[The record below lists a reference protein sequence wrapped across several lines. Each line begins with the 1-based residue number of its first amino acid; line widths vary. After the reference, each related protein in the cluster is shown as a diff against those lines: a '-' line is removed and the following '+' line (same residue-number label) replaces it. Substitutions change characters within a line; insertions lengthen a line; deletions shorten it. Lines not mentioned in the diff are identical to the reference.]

1 MDFQQRAAEIERK
14 RQQRIQRDQDE
25 QTDAVLA
32 QANDIAENVVNSAD
46 IRLDQLLQTGATAG
60 QVVTWDAVAGE
71 WVPDD
76 ASSLTDPT
84 TTEGDVIYRD
94 GSGLQRLGIG
104 TAGQRLTV
112 NSAET
117 APEWADVYALRNV
130 LINGDFAIWQRLSG
144 SIIDTADDEYIADR
158 WYVLTETDRID
169 TGSITG
175 DTRRY
180 AAVLIQVQLAAQRIG
195 MAQIVEGVNCR
206 HLRGQSVTFS
216 FRILCDTTQ
225 DVRYAVLEWTDTE
238 DAVTSDVVATWGT
251 TPTWVTNVAP
261 AGSVG
266 STSVGSTWTDIEH
279 TVTLGS
285 TFNNLVVFIWS
296 GDTVANTDFI
306 RIEAAQ
312 LEQGPYKTPF
322 ETRPIG
328 MDLALCQRYFQVF
341 NPGNAYFVAYMWAG
355 LNEIYAQTVL
365 LPVQMRAAPTV
376 TDTNPSWSAGFPGTG
391 NSASFYA
398 PAPGAYITTV
408 GTFDVV
414 YETSV
419 MTLSFIYE
427 STPDDFAGA
436 SAGDVGRATFGTDYR
451 AYLDGEL

>member
-1 MDFQQRAAEIERK
+1 
-14 RQQRIQRDQDE
+14 
-25 QTDAVLA
+25 
-32 QANDIAENVVNSAD
+32 
-46 IRLDQLLQTGATAG
+46 
-60 QVVTWDAVAGE
+60 
-71 WVPDD
+71 
-76 ASSLTDPT
+76 
-84 TTEGDVIYRD
+84 
-94 GSGLQRLGIG
+94 LQRLGIG

-216 FRILCDTTQ
+216 FRILCDAIQ
-225 DVRYAVLEWTDTE
+225 DIRYAVLEWTGTE
-238 DAVTSDVVATWGT
+238 DTVTSDVVATWGA
-251 TPTWVTNVAP
+251 TPTWATNVAP

-279 TVTLGS
+279 TVTLSSG
-285 TFNNLVVFIWS
+285 FNNLIVFIWS

-312 LEQGPYKTPF
+312 LEQGPHKTPF
-322 ETRPIG
+322 ETRPVG
-328 MDLALCQRYFQVF
+328 MEFALCQRYFQVF
-341 NPGNAYFVAYMWAG
+341 NPGNAYFAAYMWAG

-365 LPVQMRAAPTV
+365 LPVQMRVAPTV

-436 SAGDVGRATFGTDYR
+436 SAGDVGRATFGTAYR
-451 AYLDGEL
+451 AYLDAEL

>member
-60 QVVTWDAVAGE
+60 QVVTWNNVTGE
-71 WVPDD
+71 WEPDD

-130 LINGDFAIWQRLSG
+130 LINGDFVIWQRLSG
-144 SIIDTADDEYIADR
+144 AIIDAADDEYIADR

-169 TGSITG
+169 TERSSG

-180 AAVLIQVQLAAQRIG
+180 AASLNQVQIAAQRIG
-195 MAQIVEGVNCR
+195 VAQIVEGANCR
-206 HLRGQSVTFS
+206 HLRGQSVTLS
-216 FRILCDTTQ
+216 FRVQCNTTQ
-225 DVRYAVLEWTDTE
+225 DIRYAVLEWTGTE
-238 DAVTSDVVATWGT
+238 DTVTSDVVATWGA
-251 TPTWVTNVAP
+251 TPTWATNVAP

-266 STSVGSTWTDIEH
+266 STSVGTTWTDIEH

-285 TFNNLVVFIWS
+285 TFTNLIVFIWS
-296 GDTVANTDFI
+296 GDTVATADAI
-306 RIEAAQ
+306 AIEAAQ
-312 LEQGPYKTPF
+312 LEQGAYKTPF

-328 MDLALCQRYFQVF
+328 MELALCQRYFERRVAEGLSAPL
-341 NPGNAYFVAYMWAG
+341 PGSAGIITGSQAARISFAYS
-355 LNEIYAQTVL
+355 EK
-365 LPVQMRAAPTV
+365 RAAPSLTV
-376 TDTNPSWSAGFPGTG
+376 INTFDLLGFSGSSLSAIAATM
-391 NSASFYA
+391 SFSFISTQ
-398 PAPGAYITTV
+398 GCRVNITTSS
-408 GTFDVV
+408 GSYANGDACYLRSAT
-414 YETSV
+414 
-419 MTLSFIYE
+419 
-427 STPDDFAGA
+427 ANGA
-436 SAGDVGRATFGTDYR
+436 F
-451 AYLDGEL
+451 LDIDAEL

>member
-32 QANDIAENVVNSAD
+32 QANDIAENVVNSAG

-60 QVVTWDAVAGE
+60 QVLTWDAVAGE

-144 SIIDTADDEYIADR
+144 AVIDAADDEYIADR

-169 TGSITG
+169 TERFTG
-175 DTRRY
+175 DARRY
-180 AAVLIQVQLAAQRIG
+180 AASLTQVQATAQRIG

-206 HLRGQSVTFS
+206 HLRGDQVTFS
-216 FRILCDTTQ
+216 FRVECSVTQ
-225 DVRYAVLEWTDTE
+225 DVRYAVLEWTGTE
-238 DAVTSDVVATWGT
+238 DAVTSDVVATWAA
-251 TPTWVTNVAP
+251 TPTWATNVAP

-266 STSVGSTWTDIEH
+266 STSVGMTWTDIEH

-285 TFNNLVVFIWS
+285 TFTNLIVFIWS
-296 GDTVANTDFI
+296 GDTVASGDGI
-306 RIEAAQ
+306 GIEAAQ

-322 ETRPIG
+322 ETRPTG
-328 MDLALCQRYFQVF
+328 MELALCQRYFERREAQGLF
-341 NPGNAYFVAYMWAG
+341 QILPGSCGLITGAQAARIPFAYSKKRVAPSLTVINTFDLLGFSSSSLTGIVAT
-355 LNEIYAQTVL
+355 LTFSFISAQGC
-365 LPVQMRAAPTV
+365 QI
-376 TDTNPSWSAGFPGTG
+376 SA
-391 NSASFYA
+391 
-398 PAPGAYITTV
+398 TTTS
-408 GTFDVV
+408 GTFATGDAC
-414 YETSV
+414 YLRAETS
-419 MTLSFIYE
+419 S
-427 STPDDFAGA
+427 GA
-436 SAGDVGRATFGTDYR
+436 S
-451 AYLDGEL
+451 LDIDAEL

>member
-46 IRLDQLLQTGATAG
+46 IRLNQLLQTGATAG

-112 NSAET
+112 NSTET

-144 SIIDTADDEYIADR
+144 AIIGAVDDEYIADR
-158 WYVLTETDRID
+158 WYVLTETDGID
-169 TGSITG
+169 TEPITG

-180 AAVLIQVQLAAQRIG
+180 AVLLTQVQLAAQRIG

-206 HLRGQSVTFS
+206 HLRDQSVTFS
-216 FRILCDTTQ
+216 FRILCDAIQ
-225 DVRYAVLEWTDTE
+225 DIRYAVLEWTGTE
-238 DAVTSDVVATWGT
+238 DTVTSDVVATWGA

-285 TFNNLVVFIWS
+285 MFNNLVVFIWS
-296 GDTVANTDFI
+296 GDTVANTDSI

-312 LEQGPYKTPF
+312 LEQGAYKTPF

-328 MDLALCQRYFQVF
+328 MELALCQRYFQAF
-341 NPGNAYFVAYMWAG
+341 NPGNAYFAAYMWPG

-391 NSASFYA
+391 NNASFYA

-408 GTFDVV
+408 GTLDVV

-436 SAGDVGRATFGTDYR
+436 SAGDVGRATFGTAYR
-451 AYLDGEL
+451 AYLDAEL